1 MARRL
6 ICSPPDIHYL
16 VALRDGR
23 TALLRPIC
31 SEDKC
36 GIAALHSRLSP
47 DTKFLRFHYMK
58 TRLTESD
65 LEQYCDLDYYDTFA
79 IVAEMRRQGSNEIA
93 GVGRYV
99 RLNTLSDAAEV
110 AFVVEDSEQGNGI
123 GTQLLLVL
131 ADIAKDRGINTFVAE
146 LLNENVIMM
155 DIFRKYRP
163 ELRQTIDGSSKNV
176 TFHL

>member
-6 ICSPPDIHYL
+6 IYSPPDLQYL

-23 TALLRPIC
+23 TTSLRPIC
-31 SEDKC
+31 SEDKE
-36 GIAALHSRLSP
+36 GILAFHSRLSP

-65 LEQYCDLDYYDTFA
+65 LEQYCDVDYYDTFA
-79 IVAEMRRQGSNEIA
+79 MVAEMQRAYGSEIV

-99 RLNTLSDAAEV
+99 RLTPCSDIAEV
-110 AFVVEDSEQGNGI
+110 AFVVEDREQGNGI
-123 GTQLLLVL
+123 CTQLLLVL
-131 ADIAKDRGINTFVAE
+131 VDIAKERGINTFVAE

-163 ELRQTIDGSSKNV
+163 ELHQTIDGSSKNV

>member
-6 ICSPPDIHYL
+6 IYSPPDLQYL

-23 TALLRPIC
+23 TTLLRPIC
-31 SEDKC
+31 SEDRE
-36 GIAALHSRLSP
+36 GIVSFHSRLSP
-47 DTKFLRFHYMK
+47 DTRFLRFHYVK
-58 TRLTESD
+58 NKLTEND
-65 LEQYCDLDYYDTFA
+65 LEQYCDVDYYDTFA
-79 IVAEMRRQGSNEIA
+79 MVAEMTRSRGSEIV

-99 RLNTLSDAAEV
+99 RLAPCSDSAEV
-110 AFVVEDSEQGNGI
+110 AFVVEDGEQNNGI

-131 ADIAKDRGINTFVAE
+131 VDIARERGINTFVAE
-146 LLNENVIMM
+146 LLNENAIMM

-163 ELRQTIDGSSKNV
+163 ELHQTIDGSSKNV

>member
-1 MARRL
+1 MSRRL
-6 ICSPPDIHYL
+6 IYSPPELEYL
-16 VALRDGR
+16 VALKDGR
-23 TALLRPIC
+23 TTTLRPIC
-31 SEDKC
+31 SEDKN
-36 GIAALHSRLSP
+36 GILDFHSRLSP

-58 TRLTESD
+58 ARLTPSD
-65 LEQYCDLDYYDTFA
+65 LEQYCDVDYYESFA
-79 IVAEMRRQGSNEIA
+79 MVAEMQRPHGIDIV

-99 RLNTLSDAAEV
+99 RFTPCSEDAEV
-110 AFVVEDSEQGNGI
+110 AFVVEDAEQGNGI

-131 ADIAKDRGINTFVAE
+131 ADIAKERGITTFVAE

-163 ELRQTIDGSSKNV
+163 ELHQTIDGSSKNV